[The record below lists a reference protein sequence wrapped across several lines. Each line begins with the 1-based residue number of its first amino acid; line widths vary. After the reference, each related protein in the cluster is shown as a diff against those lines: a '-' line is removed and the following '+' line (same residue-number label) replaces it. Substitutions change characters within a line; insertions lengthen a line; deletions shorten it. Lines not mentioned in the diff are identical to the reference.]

1 LSSSAEA
8 SRGRSYLKGSRNKMQ
23 RQGQRSLKH
32 GGLAYQ
38 IDFAAA
44 DPDLYNPLEVPYAAT
59 FPKDKLI
66 IGRGNGEA
74 SIPSAK
80 FNDGS
85 STGRDLLNLKHAG
98 AGISLA
104 KNDVKVESLMP
115 ETLYLGQIVPFEIK
129 ISVTGLEAPEDGNI
143 TFTAGWSTETTSR
156 GDFGYD
162 AKIGVL
168 AAFVDTADG
177 AHNDAGV
184 EASVSFFSWSIV
196 NGDEIQGVF
205 NVTGLDDGDEVVV
218 EVWVVVSS
226 TFPSAG
232 ATGNVHSRLIDATTS
247 QDDAINTGT
256 QTIPMM
262 KKGGGS
268 ELRFATAP
276 SSEGTTTVISAVSS
290 SVNLAENSDEATP
303 ADELKYL
310 C

>member
-1 LSSSAEA
+1 
-8 SRGRSYLKGSRNKMQ
+8 LKGSKNRKQ
-23 RQGQRSLKH
+23 QQGHRSLKE
-32 GGLAYQ
+32 GGIAYQ

-44 DPDLYNPLEVPYAAT
+44 DPDLYNTLGVPYPEN
-59 FPKDKLI
+59 FPEADLI

-85 STGRDLLNLKHAG
+85 SSRRDLLNTNLG
-98 AGISLA
+98 ASLSLA
-104 KNDVKVESLMP
+104 KNNVKVESLMP
-115 ETLYLGQIVPFEIK
+115 EDLYLGQIVPFEIK
-129 ISVTGLEAPEDGNI
+129 ISVTGLQSPEDGNI
-143 TFTAGWSTETTSR
+143 QFTAGWSTETTSG

-177 AHNDAGV
+177 AHHDAD
-184 EASVSFFSWSIV
+184 EDASVSMFSWSIE

-205 NVTGLDDGDEVVV
+205 NITGLDDGDEVVV
-218 EVWVVVSS
+218 EVWVVVGS

-232 ATGNVHSRLIDATTS
+232 ATGNVHSRLIDAMTS

-256 QTIPMM
+256 QTVPMM
-262 KKGGGS
+262 KKGGGK
-268 ELRFATAP
+268 ELTFATA
-276 SSEGTTTVISAVSS
+276 TVTDQV
-290 SVNLAENSDEATP
+290 TR

>member
-1 LSSSAEA
+1 
-8 SRGRSYLKGSRNKMQ
+8 LKGSKNKKQ
-23 RQGQRSLKH
+23 QQGQRTLKE

-44 DPDLYNPLEVPYAAT
+44 DPDLYNTLGVPYPEN
-59 FPKDKLI
+59 FPENKLI

-85 STGRDLLNLKHAG
+85 STRRDLLNVNAGVSLALAKNDVKVENVNAG
-98 AGISLA
+98 ASLSLA

-115 ETLYLGQIVPFEIK
+115 EDLYLGQIVPFEIK
-129 ISVTGLEAPEDGNI
+129 ISVTGLQSPENGNI
-143 TFTAGWSTETTSR
+143 QFTAGWSTETTS
-156 GDFGYD
+156 GGGFGYD

-177 AHNDAGV
+177 AHHDAD
-184 EASVSFFSWSIV
+184 EDASVSLFSWSIV

-205 NVTGLDDGDEVVV
+205 NITGLNDGDEVVV
-218 EVWVVVSS
+218 EVWVVVGS

-232 ATGNVHSRLIDATTS
+232 TTGNVHSRLIDATTS
-247 QDDAINTGT
+247 QDDKINTGT
-256 QTIPMM
+256 QTVPMM

-268 ELRFATAP
+268 ELRFATAT
-276 SSEGTTTVISAVSS
+276 ST
-290 SVNLAENSDEATP
+290 DEVTL